1 MKNSKL
7 GSSTGT
13 CCIRFATVNL
23 SAAVGGTRGRS
34 LALVKYGLL
43 QLQHASFSRASLITN
58 INHGEICLENI
69 YQSPS
74 FLTYHKAH
82 FHAKFMAE
90 TVIRGATQS
99 SEIIPKI
106 CLPVNDSGSAEVDF
120 FTCLGKFC
128 NGGWF

>member
-23 SAAVGGTRGRS
+23 PAAVGGTRGRS

-69 YQSPS
+69 Y
-74 FLTYHKAH
+74 
-82 FHAKFMAE
+82 
-90 TVIRGATQS
+90 
-99 SEIIPKI
+99 
-106 CLPVNDSGSAEVDF
+106 
-120 FTCLGKFC
+120 
-128 NGGWF
+128 